1 MEWNLYTHANRELN
15 KESKMEDLLENIC
28 LFTNSDIDTIQPTH
42 DKWKLDQ

>member
-1 MEWNLYTHANRELN
+1 MEMLIESNE
-15 KESKMEDLLENIC
+15 ESKMKNLLKNLC